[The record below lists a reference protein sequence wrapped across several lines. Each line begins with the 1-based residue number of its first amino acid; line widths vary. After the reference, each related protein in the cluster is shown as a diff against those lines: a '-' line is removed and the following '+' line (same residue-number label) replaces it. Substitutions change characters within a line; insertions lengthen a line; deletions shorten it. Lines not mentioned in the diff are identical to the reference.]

1 MPAFWENHNYIQSV
15 RFVPPSPDAQRQ
27 YPFSIPAVRECRAFS
42 LQSPVTIFTGENG
55 SGKSTILEA
64 IAIAAGFNP
73 EGGSRNFS
81 FSTEDSH
88 SGLFRFTELTRGV
101 YRPKDGYFL
110 RAESF
115 YNVAS
120 NIDQLDRAP
129 GLGASIID
137 AYGGRSLHR
146 QSHGESFLA
155 LVEHRLRGE
164 GLYLFDEP
172 EAALSPTNQLVLVRL
187 MHQLAR
193 KNSQFLICT
202 HSPVLL
208 CFPGADVYELT
219 TTPGEAFRQLP
230 FEQTQLFRLY
240 QGILRAPQKVM
251 RELLK

>member
-27 YPFSIPAVRECRAFS
+27 YPFSIPAVRECGAFS

-88 SGLFRFTELTRGV
+88 SGLFQFTELTRGV

-115 YNVAS
+115 YNLAS
-120 NIDQLDRAP
+120 EVDRLEEIGAP
-129 GLGASIID
+129 GLFDS
-137 AYGGRSLHR
+137 YGGRSLHS
-146 QSHGESFLA
+146 QSHGEAFLS
-155 LVEHRLRGE
+155 LVLGRFPPR
-164 GLYLFDEP
+164 GLYLLDEP
-172 EAALSPTNQLVLVRL
+172 EAALSPSR
-187 MHQLAR
+187 QLALLR
-193 KNSQFLICT
+193 QIHLLAEGGSQFIIAT
-202 HSPVLL
+202 HSPILMAL
-208 CFPGADVYELT
+208 PGAAILSFEEGGAIRPTAYRETGHYQVTRAFL
-219 TTPGEAFRQLP
+219 EAPERML
-230 FEQTQLFRLY
+230 
-240 QGILRAPQKVM
+240 
-251 RELLK
+251 RELLDGE